1 VVINR
6 ADAVASDS
14 FPALSR
20 HACGAPRGQLTA
32 LLEVGLTSPNRIGAP
47 PPSRDLGADASGSN
61 PGSKLRQASATQDN
75 SNPLKTAETPLHNHV
90 LPGGPGPSR
99 FKSCLPDSKRL
110 LNALFSLPAD
120 RQYGVQLEPRGPISV
135 IELGTGV
142 WPYDAARGQLFA
154 PGSARTSR
162 PRSGVSRRTNGGR
175 RASRA
180 KRASGRGVLRGA
192 SRWPLGSSAQDRP

>member
-1 VVINR
+1 MPNVARSIEVGGGADFTVVINR

-90 LPGGPGPSR
+90 LP
-99 FKSCLPDSKRL
+99 
-110 LNALFSLPAD
+110 A
-120 RQYGVQLEPRGPISV
+120 
-135 IELGTGV
+135 
-142 WPYDAARGQLFA
+142 
-154 PGSARTSR
+154 
-162 PRSGVSRRTNGGR
+162 GGR
-175 RASRA
+175 ALA
-180 KRASGRGVLRGA
+180 
-192 SRWPLGSSAQDRP
+192 GSNPVSPTQSAC